1 MNAHRKMNWMK
12 LTVVAA
18 GLLLPGMAHAC
29 TYQLSYS
36 YTPVAAT
43 GGSAAV
49 QIYTQPGCAWSVSE
63 GFGWLA
69 VTSAKRGTG
78 SAAVGFYVAPNSA
91 RSARTG
97 WINGFPGLVSGSGA
111 DCFSRS
117 SQGGCQPPPGPTFR
131 LTIAQHGR

>member
-1 MNAHRKMNWMK
+1 MNWMK

-78 SAAVGFYVAPNSA
+78 SATLGFYVAPNSA
-91 RSARTG
+91 RSGRSG
-97 WINGFPGLVSGSGA
+97 WINGFSALSVA
-111 DCFSRS
+111 DGG
-117 SQGGCQPPPGPTFR
+117 GGC
-131 LTIAQHGR
+131 

>member
-1 MNAHRKMNWMK
+1 MNANWKMNCVK
-12 LTVVAA
+12 LAALTA

-43 GGSAAV
+43 GGSSAV
-49 QIYTQPGCAWSVSE
+49 QIYTQPGCAWAVSE

-78 SAAVGFYVAPNSA
+78 SASIGFYVAPNNNRSA
-91 RSARTG
+91 RSG
-97 WINGFPGLVSGSGA
+97 WINGFPALYVGGTNPSGCFNRSG
-111 DCFSRS
+111 CPTVPS
-117 SQGGCQPPPGPTFR
+117 GPTFR
-131 LTIAQHGR
+131 LTIAQYGR

>member
-1 MNAHRKMNWMK
+1 MNANRKMKCMK
-12 LTVVAA
+12 LAVLTT

-49 QIYTQPGCAWSVSE
+49 QIYTQPGCAWSVSD

-78 SAAVGFYVAPNSA
+78 SASVGFYVAPNNS
-91 RSARTG
+91 RSGRTG
-97 WINGFPGLVSGSGA
+97 WINGFPGLVGGGGA

-117 SQGGCQPPPGPTFR
+117 SQGGCQPAPGPTFR
-131 LTIAQHGR
+131 LTIAQYGR